1 MIMKKAYNDPKMEI
15 VSLVGEDIICA
26 SEGAADNDIKDSLYS
41 DDTQSVSD
49 NDVVE
54 QQNVV
59 DEKIR
64 GAADCNRFGE

>member
-49 NDVVE
+49 YDFVE
-54 QQNVV
+54 Q
-59 DEKIR
+59 
-64 GAADCNRFGE
+64 